1 MHGVQTKGR
10 TALNFQIRRNLAIAF
25 FAVFLIDY
33 VTKFLA
39 FKYLGESPKKIFGNF
54 LKLNLTINNGAA
66 FNIGIGSGRFFA
78 IFGTLVLAVIFYIG
92 RRIDSKSWAVSLGI
106 LAGGIGGNLS
116 DRIFRN
122 PGYLQ
127 GGVIDW
133 IQIPKWP
140 IFNFADMAI
149 TLGFATCIW
158 LTYKKIPMD
167 SQRLKNG

>member
-1 MHGVQTKGR
+1 MQTKGR
-10 TALNFQIRRNLAIAF
+10 TALNFKIRRSLATVF
-25 FAVFLIDY
+25 FAIFSIDY
-33 VTKFLA
+33 VSKFLA
-39 FKYLGESPKKIFGNF
+39 FKYLGESPKKIIGNF
-54 LKLNLTINNGAA
+54 LKFNLTINNGAA

-78 IFGTLVLAVIFYIG
+78 IFGTLVLAVILYIG
-92 RRIDSKSWAVSLGI
+92 RRIDSKPWAISLGL

-122 PGYLQ
+122 PAYLQ

-140 IFNFADMAI
+140 IFNFADVAI
-149 TLGFATCIW
+149 TLGFAACIW